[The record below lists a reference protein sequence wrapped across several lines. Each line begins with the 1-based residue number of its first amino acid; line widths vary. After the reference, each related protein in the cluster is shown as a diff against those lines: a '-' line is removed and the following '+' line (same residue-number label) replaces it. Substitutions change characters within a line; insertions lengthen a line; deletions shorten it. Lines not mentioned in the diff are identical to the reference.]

1 MISFLSVFFTA
12 CDNKTEVKE
21 EKKVLKVGM
30 ELAYPPFEMSDK
42 EGIPQ
47 GVSVDFAKKLGEELG
62 MEVVI
67 ENTAWSGLIPSLKT
81 GKIDLIISSMT
92 ITKERQRSINFSIP
106 YAQSSLAILANKN
119 SGVQNIDDLDKAGK
133 KVAVKKGSTGHVY
146 VSKNFKNADVLV
158 FDKEIVIYGQDLVIQ
173 ERENDLL
180 IARGEER
187 IQNIQENRENQ
198 ALQGF
203 GNQLNVAKQNISTG
217 ITDFVSSGLSLAGSG
232 QNNST
237 QTIDNNTVSTNAV
250 NPFTTNFDLNF
261 DDTLLV

>member
-1 MISFLSVFFTA
+1 MALTTAATIVGLGASALQVGQGISDA
-12 CDNKTEVKE
+12 NKAQKAIDNF
-21 EKKVLKVGM
+21 EKQDLTN
-30 ELAYPPFEMSDK
+30 PFENIQVNTQKADQQTRAANANFATSIDALQRAGSRTIIG
-42 EGIPQ
+42 GIPRITESNILLQ
-47 GVSVDFAKKLGEELG
+47 
-62 MEVVI
+62 
-67 ENTAWSGLIPSLKT
+67 N
-81 GKIDLIISSMT
+81 IIS
-92 ITKERQRSINFSIP
+92 QD
-106 YAQSSLAILANKN
+106 LAN
-119 SGVQNIDDLDKAGK
+119 
-133 KVAVKKGSTGHVY
+133 
-146 VSKNFKNADVLV
+146 
-158 FDKEIVIYGQDLVIQ
+158 Q